1 MQTSPSI
8 SQALVSS
15 AEQLT
20 KLLSTTLTNNIT
32 EAIKAKPNI
41 GNYSRITV
49 VVFVLYHI
57 YVFTVLKAE
66 RVSNATL
73 VKGYIFPD
81 EEDNLTAYTGGTAQ
95 VMVPS
100 GLLQNICK

>member
-1 MQTSPSI
+1 MQHLPVILLQRLNQSPTLVI
-8 SQALVSS
+8 S
-15 AEQLT
+15 
-20 KLLSTTLTNNIT
+20 
-32 EAIKAKPNI
+32 
-41 GNYSRITV
+41 YSCSF
-49 VVFVLYHI
+49 FVLYHV

-81 EEDNLTAYTGGTAQ
+81 ENDNLTAYTGGTAQ